1 MARTTSSKPRKK
13 RTTKKRAKKKVRKK
27 VVRKKVA
34 KKKKKKVAKKKVV
47 RKKTKKKTKRKI
59 RRKAK
64 PKGPTCDID
73 DCNKPVRD
81 GAAYCSRGCRN
92 IGWIQD
98 NCLVPDGR
106 LVGQRVVLLPFQ
118 RKSIRGTYN
127 SPTRRSIMSFGRKN
141 GKTALSAMLLLLHL
155 YGPEARLN
163 TELSS
168 TALSRD
174 QAAILHRLASK
185 MVRLS
190 ADLNAHIVIRE
201 TVKQLFCPSKGT
213 LYQALSADAAMNVGG
228 SPVFTV
234 HDELGQIKGPRHP
247 MYEAIETGMSAHDE
261 PLSIVIS
268 TQAPTD
274 ADLLSV
280 LIDDAMAG
288 HDPETKVFLYTS
300 DKEDDPFAEETIK
313 KANPAYGVFQNEKE
327 LQASADSAKRMP
339 SREAAYRNLNLNQRV
354 EAENP
359 FVTQSVWAENGGEHE
374 QWGLSYGGL
383 DLSETNDLTAFVLV
397 SPKNGVYS
405 IKSRFWLPEDGLEE
419 RSRQDRVP
427 YDLWHKQGFL
437 HVTPGRSVEYRY
449 VAEYLARLFDSEDI
463 RKIAFDRWNMRHLR
477 PWLVEAGLSEA
488 FIDDRFVDFGQGY
501 VSMSPAL
508 RTLEA
513 LLLNASMRHEN
524 HPILTMCAANAVVKM
539 DEAGNRKLDKKKSRG
554 RIDGM
559 VSLAM
564 ASATAAEESQSA
576 PVFPVDPLKFVEDLH
591 GQGSQ
596 QITT

>member
-1 MARTTSSKPRKK
+1 VARTTSSKPRKK
-13 RTTKKRAKKKVRKK
+13 RATKKRAKKKVRKK

-47 RKKTKKKTKRKI
+47 RKKTKKKTKRKT

-106 LVGQRVVLLPFQ
+106 LVGQQVVLLPFQ

-190 ADLNAHIVIRE
+190 PDLNAHIVIRE

-359 FVTQSVWAENGGEHE
+359 FVTQSVWAENGGDHE

-419 RSRQDRVP
+419 RARQDRVP

-513 LLLNASMRHEN
+513 LLLNGSMRHEN

-576 PVFPVDPLKFVEDLH
+576 PVFPVDPLNFVEDLH